1 MASTIIGLLILNGF
15 SQIAFSM
22 VSGVGYLLGKLPEY
36 QYQRFV
42 LGVLSLG
49 LALALHWLREIHE
62 RYSS

>member
-1 MASTIIGLLILNGF
+1 
-15 SQIAFSM
+15 M